1 MIFARPGL
9 VGSRMALPAAR
20 AHSLSM
26 KVKRQPKGRDKGRGK
41 EQPSLE
47 VQAIPA
53 PTILWHPSISL
64 EKLVADFAEHRD
76 SIIVS

>member
-1 MIFARPGL
+1 
-9 VGSRMALPAAR
+9 
-20 AHSLSM
+20 M
-26 KVKRQPKGRDKGRGK
+26 KAKRQRKRREKSREKSRPE

-53 PTILWHPSISL
+53 PTILWHPSVSL
-64 EKLVADFAEHRD
+64 EKLVSDFAEHQD

>member
-1 MIFARPGL
+1 
-9 VGSRMALPAAR
+9 
-20 AHSLSM
+20 M
-26 KVKRQPKGRDKGRGK
+26 KAKRQRKSREKRRRE

-53 PTILWHPSISL
+53 PTILWHPSVSL
-64 EKLVADFAEHRD
+64 EKLVSDFAEYQD

>member
-1 MIFARPGL
+1 
-9 VGSRMALPAAR
+9 
-20 AHSLSM
+20 M
-26 KVKRQPKGRDKGRGK
+26 KAKRQRKSLERRRRK
-41 EQPSLE
+41 EQASLE

-64 EKLVADFAEHRD
+64 EKLVSDFAEYRD

>member
-1 MIFARPGL
+1 
-9 VGSRMALPAAR
+9 MALPAGR
-20 AHSLSM
+20 PYSVGV
-26 KVKRQPKGRDKGRGK
+26 KVKRQSKSRERRRRK
-41 EQPSLE
+41 EQASLE

-64 EKLVADFAEHRD
+64 EKLVSDFAEYRD

>member
-1 MIFARPGL
+1 
-9 VGSRMALPAAR
+9 MALPAAR
-20 AHSLSM
+20 AYILGM
-26 KVKRQPKGRDKGRGK
+26 KVKRQAKSRDKGRRE

>member
-1 MIFARPGL
+1 
-9 VGSRMALPAAR
+9 
-20 AHSLSM
+20 M
-26 KVKRQPKGRDKGRGK
+26 KVKRQPKGRDKGHGK
-41 EQPSLE
+41 EQPGLE